1 MAAYGLQIFGPNG
14 NEIFGSNSRQVNLE
28 VSASISI
35 PAGGSQFYAVSDAN
49 NSAKVQMILNGGTAR
64 LLTVTKTSSGIT
76 LSNSRTY
83 SIAADVIVLRLA

>member
-28 VSASISI
+28 VSSSVSI

-49 NSAKVQMILNGGTAR
+49 NSAKVQFIINGSTAR

-76 LSNSRTY
+76 LSNSY
-83 SIAADVIVLRLA
+83 SFSIGADVIALRLA